1 MPRVLYLRQYW
12 LVPWGNPLMDTAR
25 TNKSNLPS
33 NGGPW
38 RFPLGLDGWSPCTKF
53 SPTMKISEIDSFRLP
68 RDVPP
73 NALIPKTKGRGTVP
87 HFNGRVQEEILEGA
101 PATAVEIY
109 ACVTCLYSAAAMDE
123 TEGIGAE

>member
-1 MPRVLYLRQYW
+1 MESLHQVLANNENLRNRLFQ
-12 LVPWGNPLMDTAR
+12 TAKGR
-25 TNKSNLPS
+25 
-33 NGGPW
+33 
-38 RFPLGLDGWSPCTKF
+38 
-53 SPTMKISEIDSFRLP
+53 
-68 RDVPP
+68 P